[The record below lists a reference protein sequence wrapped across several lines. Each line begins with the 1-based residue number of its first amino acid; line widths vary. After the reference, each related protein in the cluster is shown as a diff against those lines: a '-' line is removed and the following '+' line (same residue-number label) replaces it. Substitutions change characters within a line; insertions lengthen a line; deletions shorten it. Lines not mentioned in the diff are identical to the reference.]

1 MSSKQIVNCPS
12 CFKSYKKTAC
22 YEKHILYCDRELKS
36 TNIPSNTQLL
46 EMITNLTEKYNGVQ
60 QELQNIK
67 GQIYTK
73 NRKIDVLKWLNQ
85 SQNKD
90 EDEDE
95 DTENQLSFIEILQNI
110 DISMDDLNLL
120 FENNFVTGVFEII
133 NRHLNSH
140 YKIDKLIKCFNQ
152 KKNVLYIC
160 VSNNWAP
167 LENND
172 FINIMKIINV
182 KIFDRFKQYRDMNS
196 DKIGSDSFQIQ
207 YNANLKKILC
217 VNIPF
222 DTKCT
227 RIQNKIY
234 TEYKECI
241 KSITEIELI

>member
-1 MSSKQIVNCPS
+1 MSLKQIVNCPA
-12 CFKSYKKTAC
+12 CFKTYKKKGC
-22 YEKHILYCDRELKS
+22 YEKHILYCDRELKT

-46 EMITNLTEKYNGVQ
+46 EMITNLTEKYNTVQ

-67 GQIYTK
+67 SQIYTK
-73 NRKIDVLKWLNQ
+73 NKKIDVLKWLNQ
-85 SQNKD
+85 SQDKEDD
-90 EDEDE
+90 EEI
-95 DTENQLSFIEILQNI
+95 QVSFIEALQNI

-133 NRHLNSH
+133 NRYLNSH
-140 YKIDKLIKCFNQ
+140 YEINKLVKCFNQ
-152 KKNVLYIC
+152 KKNVLYIYE
-160 VSNNWAP
+160 SHNWIP
-167 LENND
+167 LENAD

-182 KIFDRFKQYRDMNS
+182 RIFEQFKKYRDMNN
-196 DKIGSDSFQIQ
+196 DKIDSDSFQIQ

-217 VNIPF
+217 VNMPF
-222 DTKCT
+222 DMKCT